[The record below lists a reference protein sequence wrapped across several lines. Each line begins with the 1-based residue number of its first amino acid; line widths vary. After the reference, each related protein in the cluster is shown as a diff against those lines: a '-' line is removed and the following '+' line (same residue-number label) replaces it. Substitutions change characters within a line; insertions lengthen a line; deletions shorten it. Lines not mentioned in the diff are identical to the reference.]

1 MVSFSAVFS
10 CIFPSSPSRVCD
22 DSGSQ
27 KAKGSSS
34 GKRKGEGNSKS
45 ATAPIVISYF
55 PVNSYVSRM

>member
-10 CIFPSSPSRVCD
+10 CFFLSSPSRVFD
-22 DSGSQ
+22 DSGRQ

-34 GKRKGEGNSKS
+34 GKREGNSK
-45 ATAPIVISYF
+45 AARAPIVISYF